1 MDIGIVSSRYAKA
14 LLKYASAHGQS
25 EEVFEAMKV
34 LRDSFLKVPRLKVA
48 LGDPLLS
55 ADKQFRLLH
64 VACGQSNSTCVQEF
78 FRLVIKNRR
87 VAVMPFIVTSYIEAY
102 RTQKNMVLCKLTVP
116 SKPKDETVSRLK
128 QIVKRKTHK
137 DVDFALTIDPS
148 IIGGFIIEYN
158 SQCLDASVAGR
169 LRELRKQIV

>member
-14 LLKYASAHGQS
+14 LLKYASAHDQS
-25 EEVFEAMKV
+25 EAVFEAMKV
-34 LRDSFLKVPRLKVA
+34 LRDSFLKVPRLTVA
-48 LGDPLLS
+48 LGDPMLS

-64 VACGQSNSTCVQEF
+64 VACGQSKSTCVQEF

-102 RTQKNMVLCKLTVP
+102 RTQKNVVLCKLTVP
-116 SKPKDETVSRLK
+116 AELKDKTINRLK
-128 QIVKRKTHK
+128 QVVERKTHK
-137 DVDFALTIDPS
+137 NVDFAIAIDPS
-148 IIGGFIIEYN
+148 IIGGFIIEYD